1 MKTTTAPQSGTP
13 TPQAGAG
20 APAGADARGRAAKTS
35 KSATKWTNW
44 CRLYRS
50 EPADVVTPRDE
61 TELAALLARATE
73 ENRTVRP
80 VGGSHSFTPLAH
92 TDDIL
97 LDMRHFRGLYAVD
110 PVGGTVTLGAGTHLW
125 ELPGLLEP
133 YGLALAN
140 MGDIDRQTIG
150 GALSTSTHGTGLA
163 YTGYAGMIRALRIA
177 LPTGDIV
184 TASPTQHPEL
194 FEAARVGLGALS
206 VIVHATID
214 VVPSFIL
221 HAEER
226 PVPLADTL
234 ENFIDLS
241 REQDHVEFYW
251 FQHTDVVARKINRR
265 SPGFEGDKPLSGFKH
280 WFEDELLNNGGH
292 RAICELGKLIPKT
305 VPALNKLAARTMG
318 NRSYADTSH
327 KVFVS
332 PRRTRFREMEYAIH
346 IDDYQEVF
354 SEVVRAVNAFPEG
367 ITFPLEVRAAKGD
380 DVWLSTAHGRD
391 SVYIAVHRF
400 YREEHKKY
408 FAVLEDIFKAAG
420 GRPHWGK
427 LHTLS
432 PEDLHER
439 YPKFGDWLKVREQVD
454 PNGILLNDYLAK
466 MLGV

>member
-1 MKTTTAPQSGTP
+1 MKTNPHTKKAGTRASRASARASNKTARAVT
-13 TPQAGAG
+13 
-20 APAGADARGRAAKTS
+20 RGKE
-35 KSATKWTNW
+35 WTNW

-50 EPADVVTPRDE
+50 EPAEVFTPRDE
-61 TELAALLARATE
+61 AELAALLVRASE
-73 ENRTVRP
+73 EKRTVRP

-92 TDDIL
+92 TDEIL
-97 LDMRHFRGLYAVD
+97 LDMRNFHGLYAVD
-110 PVGGTVTLGAGTHLW
+110 PLGGTVTLGAGTHLW
-125 ELPGLLEP
+125 ELPALLEP

-150 GALSTSTHGTGLA
+150 GALSTSTHGTGLGF
-163 YTGYAGMIRALRIA
+163 TGYAGMIRALRIA
-177 LPTGDIV
+177 LPTGQIV
-184 TASPTQHPEL
+184 TASPTQNAEL
-194 FEAARVGLGALS
+194 FEAARVGLGALG
-206 VIVHATID
+206 VIIHATLA
-214 VVPSFIL
+214 VVPAFIL

-234 ENFIDLS
+234 ENFVELS
-241 REQDHVEFYW
+241 RERDHVEFYW

-265 SPGFEGDKPLSGFKH
+265 SPGLEGDKPLSSFKH
-280 WFEDELLNNGGH
+280 WLGDELLNNGGH
-292 RAICELGKLIPKT
+292 RAICELGRFAPKT
-305 VPALNKLAARTMG
+305 VPTLNKLAARTMG
-318 NRSYADTSH
+318 NRSFADTSH

-332 PRRTRFREMEYAIH
+332 PRRTRFREMEYAID
-346 IDDYQEVF
+346 IADYHEVF

-367 ITFPLEVRAAKGD
+367 ITFPLEVRTAKGD

-400 YREEHKKY
+400 YREDHRKY

-427 LHTLS
+427 LHTLG

-439 YPKFGDWLKVREQVD
+439 YPHFGDWLTVREQVD
-454 PNGILLNDYLAK
+454 PNGVLLNSHLST